1 MTRFK
6 KYKGKKLK
14 ISHFTPINLTK
25 YQRTYRGIKK
35 IVMNCD
41 GGFLNERS
49 CGLIKK
55 FKTPRFDEESPK
67 ERFFFVKS
75 PVLWNLTANQPV
87 SPPIQQNLSI
97 SLVVNFSPFAG
108 ALDMIYH
115 AIVNDKMD

>member
-1 MTRFK
+1 MADFR
-6 KYKGKKLK
+6 
-14 ISHFTPINLTK
+14 
-25 YQRTYRGIKK
+25 
-35 IVMNCD
+35 
-41 GGFLNERS
+41 NERS

-67 ERFFFVKS
+67 ERFFVKS

-97 SLVVNFSPFAG
+97 SLVVNFPPFAG